1 MRNTMRT
8 SIYVL
13 SCAFLALAIT
23 ACNGVEV
30 RPADVETFAAGNYQ
44 YYRWRSEP
52 LKNTTTSRDPL
63 YRLDPLLRD
72 AINMAL
78 QNKGYREDAA
88 RAQFS
93 VDYLFAEGTRD
104 GVKGAEASNLS
115 THPGIVPDRDIDQ
128 ASIDN
133 AYALGGLKET
143 SNIGIQLN
151 DIEGNIEVWRVI
163 ITKLIDD
170 ANIVPNANLAKSV
183 NSAIRQGIK
192 PLPPAR

>member
-1 MRNTMRT
+1 MRT

-30 RPADVETFAAGNYQ
+30 RPADVETFTAENYH
-44 YYRWRSEP
+44 YYSWRSEP
-52 LKNTTTSRDPL
+52 LKNTASSRDPL

-72 AINMAL
+72 AINAAL
-78 QNKGYREDAA
+78 QKKGYKEDAA

-93 VDYLFAEGTRD
+93 VDYIFAEGIRD
-104 GVKGAEASNLS
+104 GVKGAEASNLT
-115 THPGIVPDRDIDQ
+115 THPGIAPDRDIDQ

-143 SNIGIQLN
+143 RNIGIQLN
-151 DIEGNIEVWRVI
+151 DIERNIEVWRVI
-163 ITKLIDD
+163 ITKLVED
-170 ANIVPNANLAKSV
+170 ANTAPNSSLAKSV
-183 NSAIRQGIK
+183 NSAIAQGIK
-192 PLPPAR
+192 PLPAAQ